1 MGEGEGIEN
10 WENKRDLVFSHMCL
24 VRRMKNEVSINLQL
38 CPYYIQQ
45 KVIHFLIKKIVYRH
59 FNLKKK
65 KTTSQRIR
73 NKWEY
78 KKKKNH
84 RIMIVEET
92 DKTKKEEKDKK
103 RSC

>member
-24 VRRMKNEVSINLQL
+24 VKGMENEVSINLQL

-45 KVIHFLIKKIVYRH
+45 KVIHFLIKKFLYRQ

-65 KTTSQRIR
+65 K
-73 NKWEY
+73 
-78 KKKKNH
+78 NH
-84 RIMIVEET
+84 
-92 DKTKKEEKDKK
+92 KPKDPKQM
-103 RSC
+103 RV

>member
-65 KTTSQRIR
+65 K
-73 NKWEY
+73 
-78 KKKKNH
+78 NH

>member
-65 KTTSQRIR
+65 KKPQAKGSETNESI
-73 NKWEY
+73 
-78 KKKKNH
+78 KKKKT
-84 RIMIVEET
+84 IE
-92 DKTKKEEKDKK
+92 
-103 RSC
+103 